1 MKAADKKGVERF
13 RQRVK
18 YISESTR
25 TDLHETP
32 TEREARKARL
42 LKDYNAFVL
51 YYFPHY
57 ATCAC
62 APFHVKA
69 ARKMSRSHNLT
80 AVIEWARGHAKS
92 THFSMFI
99 PLWLKARK
107 EMHVMLLVS
116 KSQDAATTLLSDL
129 QAEFEGNERYI
140 ADYGPQVKT
149 GNWQEGRFATEDD
162 CAFFALG
169 RGQSP
174 RGLRHRQHRPDYIV
188 MDDIDDDELCRNPD
202 RVRKALDWVNSALYF
217 ATDMGRGRFI
227 LVGNRISHTSILAG
241 MAEMEDVYHTR
252 VNALDKNGKPSWPEK
267 YTREEIEAIIRQK
280 GYRHS
285 QRELFNNPI
294 VEGAVFSRD
303 WIHFAKAPRLNQ
315 YDALVSYCD
324 PSFKNS
330 ATSDYKAIVTV
341 GRRGKD
347 HFIVHTMVRKCSIDE
362 MVRHWYDYHENLP
375 PTVTCDYYM
384 EANFLQDMIF
394 EAFSTEGLRRG
405 YQMPVRGDK
414 RKKPDKWAR
423 IEAISPLFERGM
435 IYIDE
440 RIKGQADTVQ
450 LLDQLLAFEKG
461 SRSHDDG
468 PDALEGALWQLG
480 RVSRKVVGNYR
491 YAPRQKRTF

>member
-1 MKAADKKGVERF
+1 MKVADKHSIERF
-13 RQRVK
+13 RLKVADISQR
-18 YISESTR
+18 TG
-25 TDLHETP
+25 TDPDETP
-32 TEREARKARL
+32 AEREKRKARL
-42 LKDYNAFVL
+42 HNDYNAFVR

-57 ATCAC
+57 ATSDC
-62 APFHVKA
+62 APFHIRA
-69 ARKMSRSHNLT
+69 ARKMSCDGKFT
-80 AVIEWARGHAKS
+80 GVFEWARGHAKS

-99 PLWLKARK
+99 PLWLKVRG
-107 EMHVMLLVS
+107 ELHVMLLVS
-116 KSQDAATTLLSDL
+116 KSLDAAKTLLSDL
-129 QAEFEGNERYI
+129 QAELVGNQRYLE
-140 ADYGPQVKT
+140 DYGPQVKQ
-149 GNWQEGRFATEDD
+149 GAWQEGRFATEDD

-174 RGLRHRQHRPDYIV
+174 RGLRHRQYRPDYIV
-188 MDDIDDDELCRNPD
+188 MDDIDDDEMSRNPD

-217 ATDMGRGRFI
+217 ANDMGRGRFI

-241 MAEMEDVYHTR
+241 MAEMKGVYHNR
-252 VNALDKNGKPSWPEK
+252 INALDARGEPSWKAK
-267 YTREEIEAIIRQK
+267 YSRAEIEDIIATR

-303 WIHFAKAPRLNQ
+303 WIRFAHCPRLNQ

-347 HFIVHTMVRKCSIDE
+347 HYIIHTMVRKCSIDE

-375 PTVTCDYYM
+375 PTVVCNYYM

-405 YQMPVRGDK
+405 YQLPVRGDK

-423 IEAISPLFERGM
+423 IEAISPLFERGLVH
-435 IYIDE
+435 IDA
-440 RIKGQADTVQ
+440 RLKGQPDTMQ
-450 LLDQLLAFEKG
+450 CIDQLLAFEKG
-461 SRSHDDG
+461 SRSHDDA

-480 RVSRKVVGNYR
+480 RTSRKVVGKYR
-491 YAPRQKRTF
+491 YAPRQTRTF